1 MQNTDI
7 YIYIYIYIYV
17 YEKKLDFERHKYY
30 ILWY

>member
-1 MQNTDI
+1 MQNTD
-7 YIYIYIYIYV
+7 IYIYIYV